1 MYSVRS
7 VRPLID
13 VDDMRSPTDGDTLRT
28 VGLMGTE
35 KFLRSFQPQPLSAR
49 AWSDVIARDSYNP
62 KRRLDAFDF
71 GELQKPSRK
80 KKDNNN
86 HIYGKGVFASKNRSI
101 ET

>member
-49 AWSDVIARDSYNP
+49 A
-62 KRRLDAFDF
+62 
-71 GELQKPSRK
+71 
-80 KKDNNN
+80 
-86 HIYGKGVFASKNRSI
+86 
-101 ET
+101 